1 MDDRALMER
10 ISQGDHGAFSILVKE
25 HAPALDRFA
34 ARLLLQH
41 QQAEEV
47 VQETLMRAWQRAGDY
62 DAKRA
67 RLSTWLHQIAH
78 NLCVDILRRQK
89 RELPL
94 ADGTETALTLP
105 DATEYPTAKSETQ
118 DRVANAIAKLNEH
131 HRTALVLTYYQGL
144 SNREVAQIMDLSV
157 RALESLLV
165 RARQQ
170 IKKILEES
178 S

>member
-10 ISQGDHGAFSILVKE
+10 ISQGDHAAFSTLVKQ

-34 ARLLLQH
+34 VRLLLQH

-47 VQETLMRAWQRAGDY
+47 VQETFMRVWQRAGDY

-78 NLCVDILRRQK
+78 NLCIDILRRRK

-94 ADGTETALTLP
+94 VNDVEDVLISP
-105 DATEYPTAKSETQ
+105 DATESPTTAREAQ
-118 DRVANAIAKLNEH
+118 DQVAAAIAKLNEH
-131 HRTALVLTYYQGL
+131 HRTGLVLTYYQGL